1 MEHGTGAGP
10 AWALALEHSALG
22 ETLRQAMW
30 LYPIANVLHVL
41 AVVAMVGSILAF
53 DLRLMGAAK
62 SLPVAGLARLLLPIS
77 AVGFVVAVVTG
88 VLLFTADAT
97 AVWNNPVFVYKL
109 ALIALGL
116 VNITVFHFGVWRSAE
131 HWPADAPAP
140 LPAVAGAAVSIVA
153 WVSHR
158 DTGHSIQ
165 VQTVLDSTL
174 SWRFQF
180 DFPSRSVASFHSLG
194 RLDTG
199 RGALRPD
206 QSTIGLRSALSW
218 AKADLRR
225 GPLTVGGNLSPIWAC
240 SYVSN
245 VRRLRRTRRMLIV
258 RPRHDHPAAAAG

>member
-88 VLLFTADAT
+88 VLLFNADAT

-116 VNITVFHFGVWRSAE
+116 MNITVFHFGVWRSAE

-140 LPAVAGAAVSIVA
+140 LLAVAGAAVSIVA
-153 WVSHR
+153 WAA
-158 DTGHSIQ
+158 TA
-165 VQTVLDSTL
+165 T
-174 SWRFQF
+174 
-180 DFPSRSVASFHSLG
+180 LG
-194 RLDTG
+194 RLI
-199 RGALRPD
+199 A
-206 QSTIGLRSALSW
+206 
-218 AKADLRR
+218 
-225 GPLTVGGNLSPIWAC
+225 
-240 SYVSN
+240 YF
-245 VRRLRRTRRMLIV
+245 
-258 RPRHDHPAAAAG
+258 